1 MVSYLEVK
9 HLRGIRRKVLIIADF
24 LPKIKVF
31 YLPPESIKK

>member
-9 HLRGIRRKVLIIADF
+9 HLRGTRKKVLIIVDF

-31 YLPPESIKK
+31 YLPSKSIKK